1 MKTDP
6 NSIDQLA
13 ELARLSF
20 DEEERSRIQKDLEG
34 MIGLVDKLKEL
45 DMSGVEPLIHMTDE
59 ENDLRPDDPGSG
71 MNREEALKNAPHKDS
86 DYFRVPKVIE
96 RKSSE

>member
-1 MKTDP
+1 MSTDR
-6 NSIDQLA
+6 NSIDHLA

-20 DEEERSRIQKDLEG
+20 DEEEMNRIQKDLED

-45 DMSGVEPLIHMTDE
+45 DMSDVEPLIHMTDE
-59 ENDLRPDDPGSG
+59 ENDLRPDEPSSG
-71 MNREEALKNAPHKDS
+71 MSREEALKNAPHKDS

-96 RKSSE
+96 RNPTE